1 MNIFA
6 TCPPLSFA
14 RLQRTFDNTCR
25 KLFRFLKPAKSA
37 PPKRSKLI
45 TCLRSVPPVRNAR
58 GGAAA
63 PLIAVG
69 KPLEVLSAVLGLPVG
84 TWSAR
89 PGWAALLFAE
99 TLWFWHAPAPY
110 AATFTSMSVYW
121 CMHVTASGARS
132 GSGRRCWR
140 IRGRT
145 LMLVLAGLVSSV
157 QMGLARGTD
166 HAGPAH
172 AHECGWIGLFR
183 FLSSGSGTEEV
194 AKRRQNLDMVTHD
207 FSDRQ

>member
-1 MNIFA
+1 MRWLRRVLLGNGRQA
-6 TCPPLSFA
+6 SFNRERDVA
-14 RLQRTFDNTCR
+14 SQ
-25 KLFRFLKPAKSA
+25 
-37 PPKRSKLI
+37 
-45 TCLRSVPPVRNAR
+45 
-58 GGAAA
+58 GAAA